1 MNGTALKK
9 RILIVAA
16 HPDDEVLGCGATI
29 AKLVQA
35 GAEVF
40 CCILGEGPLS
50 RYKDRA
56 QGAQEKDVAGVKT
69 FIANAAAILGI
80 KKTFTFQFPD
90 NQFDTRPMLEIIKT
104 ITSVKDEV
112 KPEAVFTHS
121 RADLN
126 VDHRRTFEAV
136 LTACRPLAGETV
148 CEIYSWENPSSTEW
162 NYPNTLQPNMF
173 VDVGATLDK
182 KIEALKCYETEV
194 LPFPHPRS
202 EEALRALAAW
212 RGATAGCKAAEAFEI
227 VRIIKA

>member
-50 RYKDRA
+50 RYEDRA
-56 QGAQEKDVAGVKT
+56 RGAQEKDVSGVKT
-69 FIANAAAILGI
+69 FIANAARTLGI
-80 KKTFTFQFPD
+80 SKTFTFRFPD
-90 NQFDTRPMLEIIKT
+90 NQFDTVSLLELVRT
-104 ITSVKDEV
+104 IAKVKEEV
-112 KPEAVFTHS
+112 KPEVIFTHHHG
-121 RADLN
+121 DLN
-126 VDHRRTFEAV
+126 IDHRITYQAV
-136 LTACRPLAGETV
+136 LTACRPLEGETV
-148 CEIYSWENPSSTEW
+148 REIYSWENPSSTEW
-162 NYPNTLQPNMF
+162 NYPNTFQPNMF
-173 VDVGATLDK
+173 VDVAATLEK

-194 LPFPHPRS
+194 RPFPHPRS